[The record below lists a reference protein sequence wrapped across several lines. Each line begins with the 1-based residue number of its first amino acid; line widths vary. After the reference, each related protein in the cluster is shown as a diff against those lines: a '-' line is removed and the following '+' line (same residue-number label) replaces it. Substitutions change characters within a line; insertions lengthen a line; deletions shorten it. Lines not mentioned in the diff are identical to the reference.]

1 MERTELKT
9 EMAELLRGHH
19 RFVVEHLGAGTD
31 ALGITPPQ
39 MWALHN
45 VAEPCSMGEL
55 AQVLDVDASYVTAL
69 VDSLEVRELVER
81 RPSATDRRRRVLE
94 ITDEGRAVLER
105 MHARVERIPMGG
117 DLSDEELAE
126 LVSLL
131 RRALPP
137 AD

>member
-1 MERTELKT
+1 MGRTELKT

-19 RFVVEHLGAGTD
+19 RAVVEHLGAGTD

-55 AQVLDVDASYVTAL
+55 AEALDVDASYVTAL
-69 VDSLEVRELVER
+69 VDSLEVRGLVKR
-81 RPSATDRRRRVLE
+81 TPSTTDRRRRVLE
-94 ITDEGRAVLER
+94 ITDDGRAILEA
-105 MHARVERIPMGG
+105 MHARVEDIPVGG
-117 DLSDEELAE
+117 DLTDEELTR

-131 RRALPP
+131 RRALP
-137 AD
+137 ASD

>member
-1 MERTELKT
+1 MGRTELMT
-9 EMAELLRGHH
+9 QMAELLRGHH
-19 RFVVEHLGAGTD
+19 RVVVEHLADGRD

-39 MWALHN
+39 MWALHH
-45 VAEPCSMGEL
+45 VAEPRSMGEL

-69 VDSLEVRELVER
+69 VDSLEVQELVER
-81 RPSATDRRRRVLE
+81 RPSSTDRRRRLLE

-105 MHARVERIPMGG
+105 MHARVESIPMGG
-117 DLSDEELAE
+117 DLSDAELAE

-131 RRALPP
+131 RRALPA